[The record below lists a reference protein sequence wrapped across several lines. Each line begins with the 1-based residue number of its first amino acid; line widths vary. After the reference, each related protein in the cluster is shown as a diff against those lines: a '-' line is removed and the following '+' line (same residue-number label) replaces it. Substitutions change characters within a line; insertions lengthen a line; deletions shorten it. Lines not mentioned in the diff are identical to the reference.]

1 VVEALAGANLVSD
14 ERFVEARIAARRQ
27 RGYGPV
33 HIRRDLEEKGID
45 RELIDRWVD
54 TNDREWLSDLR
65 EVKQKK
71 FGARAPANAA
81 ERARQMR
88 FYQYRGFTMDQIRKI
103 LGQNNDTSQD

>member
-1 VVEALAGANLVSD
+1 MVEALAGANLVSD
-14 ERFVEARIAARRQ
+14 ERFVEARILARRQ

-45 RELIDRWVD
+45 RGLIDRWID
-54 TNDREWLSDLR
+54 MNDREWLDDLR
-65 EVKQKK
+65 DVKQKK
-71 FGARAPANAA
+71 FGARPPATAA

-88 FYQYRGFTMDQIRKI
+88 FYQYRGFTMEQIRKI

>member
-1 VVEALAGANLVSD
+1 MVEALAGANLVSD
-14 ERFVEARIAARRQ
+14 ERFVEARILARRQ

-33 HIRRDLEEKGID
+33 HIRCDLEERGID

-54 TNDREWLSDLR
+54 MNGREWLGDLR

-71 FGARAPANAA
+71 FGAGAPATAA

-88 FYQYRGFTMDQIRKI
+88 FYQHRGFTMEQIRKI
-103 LGQNNDTSQD
+103 LGQDNDASQD